1 MQSWMVDWSSGRQV
15 SEGEQPGPAEQSPL
29 ASSGSPLFRV
39 NSTRPMGSGS
49 LYMNELT
56 VIQTTQGLLRY
67 LQYDLQHSMSPLAV
81 PRGGWQLQAEDTP
94 FSPSKDDCAA
104 GAQLLRQ
111 RGVCIGYDHRQRG
124 TLSSETFAL
133 LTAAVFLSQG
143 VGPHTTC

>member
-1 MQSWMVDWSSGRQV
+1 M
-15 SEGEQPGPAEQSPL
+15 
-29 ASSGSPLFRV
+29 
-39 NSTRPMGSGS
+39 
-49 LYMNELT
+49 
-56 VIQTTQGLLRY
+56 IQTTQGLLRY

-133 LTAAVFLSQG
+133 LAAAVFLSQG
-143 VGPHTTC
+143 VGPIQLASCIEDFRAIRSRRFALEHGCATMDCRCV